1 MNPHSLFGAV
11 TFLGIKGRECFAD
24 KQWRCDMLSQRHC
37 LSASFKHGGDNIKE
51 NKNGDREE
59 GVRAEKVPVGL
70 AEGEDRVR
78 PGFYAEGGR
87 HFGVQC

>member
-1 MNPHSLFGAV
+1 MGPLYTICCILYTVYCIVFNTQGNK
-11 TFLGIKGRECFAD
+11 I
-24 KQWRCDMLSQRHC
+24 
-37 LSASFKHGGDNIKE
+37 IKE

-70 AEGEDRVR
+70 AEGEDGVW

-87 HFGVQC
+87 HLGVQR